1 MNHGLW
7 IPERILSLPLSWHE
21 RIFLSVVL
29 SYTDTGRECF
39 ASAEF
44 LAERCYCS
52 EILVR
57 KTIKK
62 LLDLGYLKREG
73 YASSRKLF
81 LSELVPNGTCSIRN
95 AKSSKQ
101 NFEKFQTEHLDVPN
115 GTHTIKATKKPSI
128 KPSKKGTRVRGVVEE
143 VVLPFDTSEFREAWD
158 QWKDYRAKE
167 FGFKYKSQVSQQ
179 TALHSLQ
186 KLSSN
191 NERTAIGIIGQSI
204 AAGWRGLFPL
214 KGNGGVN
221 LTREGF
227 TRHFESRSA
236 GANPPAWTERFT
248 GEI

>member
-29 SYTDTGRECF
+29 SYTDTGKECF

-52 EILVR
+52 EVQIR

-62 LLDLGYLKREG
+62 LLELGYIKREG

-81 LSELVPNGTCSIRN
+81 LSELVPNGTCSISNTR
-95 AKSSKQ
+95 SSKQ
-101 NFEKFQTEHLDVPN
+101 NFKKFQMEQLDVPN
-115 GTHTIKATKKPSI
+115 GTHTIKTTKKST
-128 KPSKKGTRVRGVVEE
+128 KKLTSKDTRARGVVEE
-143 VVLPFDTSEFREAWD
+143 IVLPFDSLEFCEAWD
-158 QWKDYRAKE
+158 RWKEYRAKE
-167 FGFKYKSQVSQQ
+167 FGFKYKSHVSQQ

-186 KLSSN
+186 KLSDN

-227 TRHFESRSA
+227 TRHFEGRGA
-236 GANPPAWTERFT
+236 GGNPPAWTERFT

>member
-29 SYTDTGRECF
+29 SYTDTGKECF

-44 LAERCYCS
+44 LSERCYCS
-52 EILVR
+52 EVQIR

-62 LLDLGYLKREG
+62 LLDLGYLQREG
-73 YASSRKLF
+73 YASNRKLF
-81 LSELVPNGTCSIRN
+81 VSELVPNGTCSISN
-95 AKSSKQ
+95 TKSSKQ
-101 NFEKFQTEHLDVPN
+101 NIQKFQMEHLDVPN
-115 GTHTIKATKKPSI
+115 GTHTIKSSLKSTKKLT
-128 KPSKKGTRVRGVVEE
+128 SKDTRARVE
-143 VVLPFDTSEFREAWD
+143 VVLPFDSSEFSEAWEN
-158 QWKDYRAKE
+158 WKEYRAKE
-167 FGFKYKSQVSQQ
+167 FGFKYKSHVSQQ

-186 KLSSN
+186 KLSNN
-191 NERTAIGIIGQSI
+191 NEQQAIRIIGQSI

-214 KGNGGVN
+214 KGSGVN

-227 TRHFESRSA
+227 ARHFEGRGA
-236 GANPPAWTERFT
+236 GGNTPAWAERFT

>member
-7 IPERILSLPLSWHE
+7 IPERIMSLPLSWHE

-29 SYTDTGRECF
+29 SYTDTGKECF

-44 LAERCYCS
+44 LSERCYCS
-52 EILVR
+52 EVQIR

-62 LLDLGYLKREG
+62 LLDLRYLQREG

-81 LSELVPNGTCSIRN
+81 VSELVPNGTCSISN
-95 AKSSKQ
+95 TKSSKQ
-101 NFEKFQTEHLDVPN
+101 NIQKFQMEHLDVPN
-115 GTHTIKATKKPSI
+115 GTHTIKTTKKLT
-128 KPSKKGTRVRGVVEE
+128 KKLTSKDTRARVE
-143 VVLPFDTSEFREAWD
+143 VVLPFDSSEFSEAWD
-158 QWKDYRAKE
+158 GWKEYRAKE
-167 FGFKYKSQVSQQ
+167 FGFKYKSHVSQQ

-186 KLSSN
+186 KLSNN

-214 KGNGGVN
+214 KGDGGVN

-227 TRHFESRSA
+227 TRHFEGRGA

-248 GEI
+248 REI